1 MAPVNLLLDEIRR
14 LQETRES
21 GVLSLTKLDQRVNVS
36 YREGII
42 QAVSSNLDTHRIGA
56 YLTRDGFLSEADVPR
71 VLSDAR
77 REKIL
82 FGEAAVR
89 RQFLEPAE
97 MAEVVRQQATE
108 LLKHAFK
115 NGFVRDSFTR
125 GLRSYYVSAN
135 INVAFILL
143 ELSRS
148 NTTPFE
154 SSPETVIALKNN
166 EDLSGVPWYPKE
178 LCVLG
183 ELSRAVTFAALL
195 QSTGIEEPALNR
207 ILGVLDRLG
216 IIETVDDS
224 HVTDTTVLV
233 GISSK
238 TALVKQTSF
247 PFDRLVPVV
256 TNAVIGEKLE
266 VIRNPSS
273 FISEQFKTLKV
284 RIREDCETPPRVMTI
299 SSPDQKDGKSLVS
312 ANLALT
318 LSMEAGRRTLIVD
331 CDLRNPT
338 LNKHLGIG
346 REPGLIQYLSNG
358 NISPYCYMRRFG
370 NLFFLTSG
378 GISENPIELLS
389 LRKMKELIESLKQD
403 FDTII
408 LDAPPFSPIADAR
421 VVSGLSDGLIMVI
434 RRGKTSH
441 SSIENAFKTLDQSK
455 LLGVVF
461 NDVKPMLFNT
471 YFNRGYYHY
480 GVDSRYLYSGNRKT
494 GTSPKTYLE
503 P

>member
-1 MAPVNLLLDEIRR
+1 VTQSNLLLDEIRR

-21 GVLSLTKLDQRVNVS
+21 GVLTLTKMDQRVNVS
-36 YREGII
+36 YREGVI
-42 QAVSSNLDTHRIGA
+42 QAASSNLESHRIGA
-56 YLTRDGFLSEADVPR
+56 YLIREGFMSEADVPR
-71 VLSDAR
+71 VLADAR
-77 REKIL
+77 RENIL

-89 RQFLEPAE
+89 RNFLEAPELAE
-97 MAEVVRQQATE
+97 IVRRQSAD

-115 NGFVRDSFTR
+115 NSFVRESFTK
-125 GLRSYYVSAN
+125 GLRSYYTPAN

-148 NTTPFE
+148 NMTPFDINPA
-154 SSPETVIALKNN
+154 SVISLRTS
-166 EDLSGVPWYPKE
+166 EDLSGVPWFPKE

-183 ELSRAVTFAALL
+183 ELSRPTTVATLL
-195 QSTGIEEPALNR
+195 ESTGFEEQALRR

-216 IIETVDDS
+216 ILETVQDEREANNAIP
-224 HVTDTTVLV
+224 VEVA
-233 GISSK
+233 GK
-238 TALVKQTSF
+238 TALIRQTNF

-284 RIREDCETPPRVMTI
+284 RIREDIENPPQVMTI
-299 SSPDQKDGKSLVS
+299 SSPDQKDGKSLIS
-312 ANLALT
+312 ANLGIA
-318 LSMEAGRRTLIVD
+318 LSMEVGRRTVIID

-338 LNKHLGIG
+338 LSKHLGVAS
-346 REPGLIQYLSNG
+346 EPGLIQYLSNG
-358 NISPYCYMRRFG
+358 NMPPYCYMRRTG

-378 GISENPIELLS
+378 GTSENPIELLS
-389 LRKMKELIESLKQD
+389 LRKMKDLIERLKVD
-403 FDTII
+403 FDTVI

-421 VVSGLSDGLIMVI
+421 IVSGLCDGLIMVI
-434 RRGKTSH
+434 RRGRTSLG
-441 SSIENAFKTLDQSK
+441 SIENAFKILDQSK

-480 GVDSRYLYSGNRKT
+480 GVDSQYLYSGNRKSRT
-494 GTSPKTYLE
+494 TPKNYLE
-503 P
+503 S

>member
-1 MAPVNLLLDEIRR
+1 VAQPNLLLEEIRR

-21 GVLSLTKLDQRVNVS
+21 GVLALTKMDQRVNVS
-36 YREGII
+36 YREGVI
-42 QAVSSNLDTHRIGA
+42 QAVSSNLDSHRLGA
-56 YLTRDGFLSEADVPR
+56 YLIREGFLSDADVPR
-71 VLSDAR
+71 VLGDAR

-89 RQFLEPAE
+89 RKYLDAPELADIIR
-97 MAEVVRQQATE
+97 RQAAE

-115 NGFVRDSFTR
+115 NSFERESFTR
-125 GLRSYYVSAN
+125 GLRSYYIPAN
-135 INVAFILL
+135 INVAFVLL

-148 NTTPFE
+148 NMTPFDAT
-154 SSPETVIALKNN
+154 PATIIALKTG
-166 EDLSGVPWYPKE
+166 EDLSGVPWLPKE

-183 ELSRAVTFAALL
+183 ELSRATTIAALL
-195 QSTGIEEPALNR
+195 ESTGIDEPALRR

-216 IIETVDDS
+216 ILETVRDEQEADS
-224 HVTDTTVLV
+224 AIPAGVA
-233 GISSK
+233 GNS
-238 TALVKQTSF
+238 ALIRQTSF

-256 TNAVIGEKLE
+256 TNAVIGDKLE

-284 RIREDCETPPRVMTI
+284 RIREDCENPPQVMTI
-299 SSPDQKDGKSLVS
+299 SSPDQQDGKSLIS
-312 ANLALT
+312 ANLGIA
-318 LSMEAGRRTLIVD
+318 LSMEAGRRTVIID

-338 LNKHLGIG
+338 LSKHLGVSA
-346 REPGLIQYLSNG
+346 EPGLIQYLSNG
-358 NISPYCYMRRFG
+358 QMPPYCYMRRMG

-389 LRKMKELIESLKQD
+389 LRKMKDLIEKLKVD
-403 FDTII
+403 FDTVI

-421 VVSGLSDGLIMVI
+421 VVSGLGDGLIMVI
-434 RRGKTSH
+434 RRGKTSLG
-441 SSIENAFKTLDQSK
+441 SIENAFKILDQSK

-480 GVDSRYLYSGNRKT
+480 GVDSRYLYSGNRKSRT
-494 GTSPKTYLE
+494 TPKNYLE
-503 P
+503 S

>member
-1 MAPVNLLLDEIRR
+1 MAPTNLLLEEIRR
-14 LQETRES
+14 LQESRES
-21 GVLSLTKLDQRVNVS
+21 GVLVLTKLDQRVNIS

-42 QAVSSNLDTHRIGA
+42 QAASSNLETHRIGA
-56 YLTRDGFLSEADVPR
+56 YLTLEGFLSEADVPR
-71 VLSDAR
+71 VLSDSR

-89 RQFLEPAE
+89 REFLEAAE
-97 MAEVVRQQATE
+97 MAEVVRRQATE

-115 NGFVRDSFTR
+115 NGFVRESFTR

-135 INVAFILL
+135 INVALILL

-154 SSPETVIALKNN
+154 TTPEAVISLKNS

-183 ELSRAVTFAALL
+183 ELNRPITFAALL
-195 QSTGIEEPALNR
+195 ESTGIEELALKR

-216 IIETVDDS
+216 ILESLNDFHTAESTIPVS
-224 HVTDTTVLV
+224 
-233 GISSK
+233 ISNK
-238 TALVKQTSF
+238 TALIKQSSF
-247 PFDRLVPVV
+247 PFERLVPVV

-266 VIRNPSS
+266 VVRNPSS

-299 SSPDQKDGKSLVS
+299 SSPDQQDGKSLIS

-318 LSMEAGRRTLIVD
+318 LSMEPGRRTLIVD

-338 LNKHLGIG
+338 LNKHLGVC

-389 LRKMKELIESLKQD
+389 LRKMKELIERLKQD
-403 FDTII
+403 FDAVI

-421 VVSGLSDGLIMVI
+421 IVSGLSDGLIMVI

-441 SSIENAFKTLDQSK
+441 SSIENAFKILDQSK

-480 GVDSRYLYSGNRKT
+480 GVDSRYLYSGNRKS
-494 GTSPKTYLE
+494 GTRPKNYLE
-503 P
+503 S

>member
-1 MAPVNLLLDEIRR
+1 MALPNPLLEEIRR
-14 LQETRES
+14 LQENRES
-21 GVLSLTKLDQRVNVS
+21 GVLVLAKLDQRVSVS

-42 QAVSSNLDTHRIGA
+42 QAAFSNLDTHRIGA
-56 YLTRDGFLSEADVPR
+56 YLIREGFLSESDVPR
-71 VLSDAR
+71 VLADAR

-82 FGEAAVR
+82 FGEMAVRWNLLDTPELAETVR
-89 RQFLEPAE
+89 RQA
-97 MAEVVRQQATE
+97 VE

-115 NGFVRDSFTR
+115 NGFVRESFTR
-125 GLRSYYVSAN
+125 GLRSFYVSAN

-148 NTTPFE
+148 NTTPFDA
-154 SSPETVIALKNN
+154 SSQTVISLKNG

-183 ELSRAVTFAALL
+183 ELSRTTSVAGLIE
-195 QSTGIEEPALNR
+195 STGIEEPALRR

-216 IIETVDDS
+216 ILEKLIDTQDTAIPVP
-224 HVTDTTVLV
+224 TDAP
-233 GISSK
+233 GKI
-238 TALVKQTSF
+238 ALFKQTAF

-266 VIRNPSS
+266 VVRNPSS
-273 FISEQFKTLKV
+273 FITEQFKTLKV
-284 RIREDCETPPRVMTI
+284 RIREDCETPPRVITI
-299 SSPDQKDGKSLVS
+299 SSPDQKDGKSLIS
-312 ANLALT
+312 ANLALS
-318 LSMEAGRRTLIVD
+318 LSMEPGRRTLIVD

-338 LNKHLGIG
+338 LNKHLGVAG
-346 REPGLIQYLSNG
+346 EPGLIQYLSNG
-358 NISPYCYMRRFG
+358 HMSPHCYMRRFG
-370 NLFFLTSG
+370 NLFFMTAG

-389 LRKMKELIESLKQD
+389 LRKMKELIETLKQD
-403 FDTII
+403 FDTVV

-421 VVSGLSDGLIMVI
+421 IISGLSDGLIMVI

-441 SSIENAFKTLDQSK
+441 GSIENAFKILDQSK
-455 LLGVVF
+455 LIGVVF

-494 GTSPKTYLE
+494 GTSPKNYLE
-503 P
+503 S